1 MDSREDADLDTAAL
15 LLQLGRLGLASSVQ
29 LQAALG
35 VSQPT
40 ASRLLARA
48 APQVV
53 ALGRGKRSRYA
64 LPQDIL
70 GAAAQQ
76 PLHWVDAQGRVER
89 LGTLTALVGQRVHLQ
104 VGPSEWLTQGR
115 MPWWLT
121 PLMAEGFLGRALA
134 RRLHWPGLAD
144 DPSAWTPQ
152 QHLFAALHQPDAP
165 GAVVLG
171 EVSAPQPLVATDAD
185 LDSLAD
191 RAAIDLPTGSSAG
204 GEQPKFLA
212 HMEPVEV
219 PAAATAVATAVAP
232 MRSPA
237 KASAQT
243 QLQSPGQ
250 PVLVKFS
257 PPRGT
262 PFGERW
268 HDLLHLEQLALQ
280 VLGEHGVPVAAPR
293 VVLGAR
299 RTHLVSPRFDRVG
312 ERGRLH
318 VVALGAVHDAFVPV
332 ARQHWAATCEQ
343 LVAQRRLPPEAA
355 AQVHA
360 LRQFG
365 RLIGNT
371 DMHFG
376 NLSLRVDRD
385 DLARGRFTLAPVY
398 DMLPMRWRPDT
409 SSGELGLLPFTPE
422 PVDLQGPARPLAH
435 LFWLRASA
443 LGALSPGFR
452 QLARTMAQ
460 RSAGP

>member
-1 MDSREDADLDTAAL
+1 MLARDDADIEATAL
-15 LLQLGRLGLASSVQ
+15 LLQLRRLGVASSAQ

-48 APQVV
+48 APQVMT
-53 ALGRGKRSRYA
+53 LGRGKRSRYA

-70 GAAAQQ
+70 GAPAQQ
-76 PLHWVDAQGRVER
+76 PLHWVDAQGHATR
-89 LGTLTALVGQRVHLQ
+89 LGTLTALVGQRVHVQ
-104 VGPSEWLTQGR
+104 VGASQWLTQGSL
-115 MPWWLT
+115 PWWLA
-121 PLMAEGFLGRALA
+121 PLAAEGFLGRALA
-134 RRLHWPGLAD
+134 RRLQGPGLAD
-144 DPSAWTPQ
+144 DPSSWTPQ

-171 EVSAPQPLVATDAD
+171 EVSEPQPLLAADPD

-191 RAAIDLPTGSSAG
+191 RAASDLPSGSSAG
-204 GEQPKFLA
+204 GEQPKFLVQ
-212 HMEPVEV
+212 M
-219 PAAATAVATAVAP
+219 VAGV
-232 MRSPA
+232 
-237 KASAQT
+237 ASARA
-243 QLQSPGQ
+243 SGQ
-250 PVLVKFS
+250 PMLVKFS

-332 ARQHWAATCEQ
+332 ARQHWAATCEH

-376 NLSLRVDRD
+376 NLSLRVERD
-385 DLARGRFTLAPVY
+385 DLTRGRFTLAPIY
-398 DMLPMRWRPDT
+398 DMLPMRWRPDLN
-409 SSGELGLLPFTPE
+409 SGDLGQLPFTPE
-422 PVDLQGPARPLAH
+422 PVDLQGPARPLACH
-435 LFWLRASA
+435 FWTRATTLA
-443 LGALSPGFR
+443 ALSSGFR

-460 RSAGP
+460 RTG